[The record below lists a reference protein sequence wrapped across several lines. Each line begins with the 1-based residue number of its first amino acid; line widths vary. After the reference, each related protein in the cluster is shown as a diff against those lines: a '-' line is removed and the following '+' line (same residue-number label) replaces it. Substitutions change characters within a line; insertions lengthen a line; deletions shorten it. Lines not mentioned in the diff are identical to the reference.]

1 MKEKSDRTM
10 FKKTVSFSI
19 IFSLFILF
27 VFSFIGVTKEVKQ
40 TKTPKQWW
48 KDEILLHNFHIE
60 NNSQFLDKNGEVFE
74 EVYLTERR
82 KYIEYEDIP
91 IDVIHAFV
99 AVEDQS
105 FFTHRG
111 VDIRGIGRALLT
123 NAEHASIEEGG
134 STITQQLAR
143 NLFLT
148 NEKKYERK
156 LKELLIS
163 FKLEKQY
170 TKEEIIEYYINKI
183 YFQNGVYGIEAA
195 SHYYFGKQSNE
206 LSLAEIAFLV
216 AIPNNPTLYN
226 PIKNIEK
233 TKERQKHVLKNMLAN
248 NYISKNEHDK
258 AIAEKVNIQIQKPIH
273 QYPDYTDY
281 VYREFKA
288 LVAEKEGFKKQL
300 QKAETDEEK
309 QKIQEKLQERTNEWL
324 YVRGVHVHTALDP
337 KLQVNAVHTVQ
348 HVLSNLDVEG
358 AVVIINHNAHTI
370 QAVVAGKDFKRQTLN
385 YAYQIYR
392 QPGSAIKP
400 LLVFAPYIEKTG
412 ASTSQLIDASRFCKG
427 SFCPKNYG
435 NANYHRV
442 TVEKAFISSIN
453 TAAVRL
459 MNNTGVEESFNYL
472 KPFQFEKALKSDKN
486 LASAIGGF
494 TYGVSPA
501 ELTKAYTTFATNGT
515 FTQSY
520 AIQKVTD
527 ANGETLFQW
536 EKKTT
541 PVWSKTT
548 NDKMRKLLNK
558 TITSGTARRA
568 YVSKNYIGGKT
579 GTTNDV
585 KDLWFIGLTD
595 DYTAGVWIG
604 NQNGKSIS
612 RYESARPHL
621 QIWKEIMQVN

>member
-1 MKEKSDRTM
+1 M
-10 FKKTVSFSI
+10 VGFSI

-27 VFSFIGVTKEVKQ
+27 VFSFIGVTKEVQKS
-40 TKTPKQWW
+40 KTPKQWW
-48 KDEILLHNFHIE
+48 NEEILLHDFHIE
-60 NNSQFLDKNGEVFE
+60 KNSQFLDRSGNVFE
-74 EVYLTERR
+74 DVYLTERR
-82 KYIEYEDIP
+82 KYITYEDIP
-91 IDVIHAFV
+91 INVIHAFV

-143 NLFLT
+143 NLYLS

-163 FKLEKQY
+163 YKLEEQY
-170 TKEEIIEYYINKI
+170 TKEDIIEFYINKI

-195 SHYYFGKQSNE
+195 SHYYFGKRSNE
-206 LSLAEIAFLV
+206 LSLAETAFLA

-226 PIKNIEK
+226 PITNMEK
-233 TKERQKHVLKNMLAN
+233 TKERQKHILKNMLDN
-248 NYISKNEHDK
+248 NFISHEQYDK
-258 AIAEKVNIQIQKPIH
+258 AVAAKLSVNVQKPVH
-273 QYPDYTDY
+273 RYPDYTDY

-288 LVAEKEGFKKQL
+288 LIADKEGFKKQL
-300 QKAETDEEK
+300 QKAKTDEEK
-309 QKIQEKLQERTNEWL
+309 QKIQERLQERTNEWL
-324 YVRGVHVHTALDP
+324 YEKGVRIHTALDP
-337 KLQVNAVHTVQ
+337 KLQSNAVHTAQ
-348 HVLSNLDVEG
+348 NVLRNKEAEVS
-358 AVVIINHNAHTI
+358 VVIIDHKNHSI
-370 QAVVAGKDFKRQTLN
+370 PAVVASKNFKRQTFN
-385 YAYQIYR
+385 YAYQSYR

-400 LLVFAPYIEKTG
+400 LLVFAPYIEETG
-412 ASTSQLIDASRFCKG
+412 ASTSQLIDASQFCKG

-442 TVEKAFISSIN
+442 TVEKAFTSSIN

-459 MNNTGVEESFNYL
+459 MNATGIEESFNYL
-472 KPFQFEKALKSDKN
+472 KPFRFEKALKGDQN

-501 ELTKAYTTFATNGT
+501 ELTNAYTTFATDGT

-527 ANGETLFQW
+527 ANGNTLFQW
-536 EKKTT
+536 EKKAT

-548 NDKMRKLLNK
+548 NDKLRKLLNK
-558 TITSGTARRA
+558 TVTSGTARRA
-568 YVSKNYIGGKT
+568 YVAKNYIGGKT
-579 GTTNDV
+579 GTTNDI

-604 NQNGKSIS
+604 NKDGKSIS
-612 RYESARPHL
+612 HYESTRPHL
-621 QIWKEIMQVN
+621 RIWKEIIQAN